1 MYVLGLLKLAKRA
14 YLSCL
19 NAAFYISD
27 GHCYCTAM
35 FYVCELKIELQYT
48 HVDLLKMHCVHS
60 SLYLN
65 PISFDTNHLL

>member
-1 MYVLGLLKLAKRA
+1 
-14 YLSCL
+14 
-19 NAAFYISD
+19 
-27 GHCYCTAM
+27 M